1 MAARTMGPVERRDGR
16 RCGVEGARPAAWRRI
31 TRPTARSPPS
41 ARRSGAVIASRG
53 ARPGTMAGKCGRLP
67 RGTPTIRAPAVA
79 ATDD

>member
-53 ARPGTMAGKCGRLP
+53 
-67 RGTPTIRAPAVA
+67 TPTIRAPAVA